1 MSLLRTLKILGL
13 FLAIGHG
20 LTASAG
26 GSGSTGGVGTLRTVE
41 GATGIRELKD
51 FDPAKMIWDGAGMP
65 QGIPMYNAASYI
77 KGRLSQFAGYVLDEK
92 ALANGEIAFMGEV
105 KVKPQSGTRVIM
117 WPNMVLD
124 QAWEE
129 IFSGKVE
136 VPAHFGPNFKHSNWW
151 NNVVD
156 TTGQLKTAKD
166 GDVVIAFREQV
177 LEAIRR
183 NEKPSVFV
191 MPKSGISTIDMM
203 MFYNSGSDQLIKFN
217 QLHGIGQQK

>member
-1 MSLLRTLKILGL
+1 MEMMAKISIIAFVSLSVGIS
-13 FLAIGHG
+13 AM
-20 LTASAG
+20 AG
-26 GSGSTGGVGTLRTVE
+26 GNNVGGGGTV
-41 GATGIRELKD
+41 
-51 FDPAKMIWDGAGMP
+51 GAGRVPEIRWNPGMDAILTSP
-65 QGIPMYNAASYI
+65 DAGIQNAGDSASRTKMYSASI
-77 KGRLSQFAGYVLDEK
+77 NWSKFAGYVLDEK

-105 KVKPQSGTRVIM
+105 KVKPQSGARVIM
-117 WPNMVLD
+117 WPNPVLD
-124 QAWEE
+124 QAWDE
-129 IFSGKVE
+129 IYSGKVE
-136 VPAHFGPNFKHSNWW
+136 VPAHFGPSFKHSNWW

-191 MPKSGISTIDMM
+191 MPKDGISTVDII
-203 MFYNSGSDQLIKFN
+203 MFYKSGSDQLIKFN